1 MTRIMVT
8 CPAALLAVG
17 LFAVPAGAQQFMG
30 EYYTSIYA
38 EDMRNS
44 RGQPLG
50 DFCAIVQQDRAN
62 YHRFGIRHDGDQGDP
77 FFGSREMRARI
88 PGSCRIVQGSE
99 YVPGWVLS
107 GKPRHIWV
115 RIFGVNGVPTE
126 LWISEGA
133 G

>member
-8 CPAALLAVG
+8 CLAAFLAAC
-17 LFAVPAGAQQFMG
+17 LFAAPATAQQFMG

-44 RGQPLG
+44 RGQPLR

-77 FFGSREMRARI
+77 FFAAREMRASI
-88 PGSCRIVQGSE
+88 AGSCHLMSGSE
-99 YVPGWVLS
+99 YVADRVLS
-107 GKPRHIWV
+107 GQPKYIRV
-115 RIFGVNGVPTE
+115 QIFGVNGRPTA